1 METFAFLSL
10 GENMNKIFKKI
21 WNQSRECL
29 VAVSEAMTAV
39 SQSAGK
45 ATVLIGSIGLL
56 LSGSSQAAVV
66 INGNVLN
73 ADSRLPNKYNGIFFI
88 SEDTTINGNFDY
100 NLRTTTTNSDDD
112 LLIGCVSDNEH
123 FPNVNLVVNGTTS
136 FGPETWVSIGQVGN
150 GSASNVNASLTTRDL
165 NVSGWLYLG
174 SRAVNY
180 QYVPFTSRLVV
191 SGTMNLYGSF
201 FNTGHKTGSGLGTDV
216 HTSGTG
222 SFSVGTLNN
231 WGNFNLASK
240 NMNVSGEIGQLNIN
254 GGSFNQNSTN
264 NIYIHNGVALNSGS
278 LITQQPIIIGQRTGN
293 FSIGNSLVL
302 AGGSLNQ
309 TSLLTQKGG
318 QVSVTKGSY
327 VFGTINKENGS
338 LSNAA
343 TLSIANFNQSN
354 GSSSNS
360 GNLTIGNANLYGSL
374 TNTGTLSLTGTV
386 TSRGNLTSSGTLN
399 NRGNWTETA
408 HYAISGSLN
417 NSGAVSFQ
425 NGFEFA
431 SNGRLNSSGTLQT
444 NNAANVF
451 DSLGSQG
458 QTALSTVSLQAA
470 LPEEV
475 KTSLTDLFRHYV
487 PGTVAQS
494 LIEHATFTGGR
505 VIVTG
510 VNLTTTQRDDLVQA
524 FKAKF
529 FLPDASTSAV
539 FQQC

>member
-1 METFAFLSL
+1 
-10 GENMNKIFKKI
+10 MNKIFKKI

-39 SQSAGK
+39 SQSAVK

-360 GNLTIGNANLYGSL
+360 GNLTISNVNLYGTL
-374 TNTGTLSLTGTV
+374 ANTGTLSLTGNV
-386 TSRGNLTSSGTLN
+386 TTRGNLTSTGTLN

-417 NSGAVSFQ
+417 NTGSVSFQ

-431 SNGRLNSSGTLQT
+431 SNGRLNSFGTLQT
-444 NNAANVF
+444 NNAANIF
-451 DSLGSQG
+451 DSLGHQG
-458 QTALSTVSLQAA
+458 QTALSTVNLQAA

-529 FLPDASTSAV
+529 FLPDADASTSAV
-539 FQQC
+539 SQQC

>member
-1 METFAFLSL
+1 
-10 GENMNKIFKKI
+10 MNKIFKKI

-136 FGPETWVSIGQVGN
+136 FGSETWVSIGQVGN

-222 SFSVGTLNN
+222 SFSIGTLNN

-431 SNGRLNSSGTLQT
+431 SDGHLNSSGTLQT

-529 FLPDASTSAV
+529 FLPDADASTSAV
-539 FQQC
+539 SQQC

>member
-1 METFAFLSL
+1 
-10 GENMNKIFKKI
+10 MNKIFKKI

-56 LSGSSQAAVV
+56 LSGFSQAAVV

-136 FGPETWVSIGQVGN
+136 FGPDTWVSIGQVGN
-150 GSASNVNASLTTRDL
+150 GSASSVKASLTTRDL

-191 SGTMNLYGSF
+191 SGTMNLYNGASF

-222 SFSVGTLNN
+222 NFSIGTLNS
-231 WGNFNLASK
+231 WGIFNLASK

-264 NIYIHNGVALNSGS
+264 NIYVHNGVALNSGS

-309 TSLLTQKGG
+309 SGLLTQKGG

-360 GNLTIGNANLYGSL
+360 GNLTIGNADLGGSL
-374 TNTGTLSLTGTV
+374 ANTGTLSLTGNV
-386 TSRGNLTSSGTLN
+386 TSRGNLTSTGILN

-408 HYAISGSLN
+408 HYAISGALN
-417 NSGAVSFQ
+417 NSGAVNFQ
-425 NGFEFA
+425 NGFEFTA
-431 SNGRLNSSGTLQT
+431 NGRLNSSGTLQT
-444 NNAANVF
+444 NNAANIF
-451 DSLGSQG
+451 DSLGRQG
-458 QTALSTVSLQAA
+458 QTALSTVNLQAA

-505 VIVTG
+505 VVVTG

-529 FLPDASTSAV
+529 FLPSAQQETALPSASFEVLS
-539 FQQC
+539 

>member
-1 METFAFLSL
+1 
-10 GENMNKIFKKI
+10 MNKIFKKI

-222 SFSVGTLNN
+222 SFSIGTLNN

-240 NMNVSGEIGQLNIN
+240 NMNVTGEIGQLNIN

-360 GNLTIGNANLYGSL
+360 GNLTIGNANLYGTL
-374 TNTGTLSLTGTV
+374 ANTGTLSLTGNV
-386 TSRGNLTSSGTLN
+386 TTRGNLTSTATLN
-399 NRGNWTETA
+399 NRGSWTESS

-417 NSGAVSFQ
+417 NSGALNFQ

-431 SNGRLNSSGTLQT
+431 VNGRLNSSGTLQT

-458 QTALSTVSLQAA
+458 QTALSTVSLHAA

-494 LIEHATFTGGR
+494 LIDHASFTGGR

-529 FLPDASTSAV
+529 FLSDAFTRAV
-539 FQQC
+539 SQQC

>member
-1 METFAFLSL
+1 
-10 GENMNKIFKKI
+10 MNRIFKKI
-21 WNQSRECL
+21 WNQSQECL

-56 LSGSSQAAVV
+56 LSGFSQAAVV

-222 SFSVGTLNN
+222 SFSIGTLNN

-318 QVSVTKGSY
+318 QVSVTKDSY

-360 GNLTIGNANLYGSL
+360 GNLTIGNTNLYGTL
-374 TNTGTLSLTGTV
+374 ANTGTLSLTGNV
-386 TSRGNLTSSGTLN
+386 TTRGNLTSTATLN
-399 NRGNWTETA
+399 NRGSWTESS
-408 HYAISGSLN
+408 HYAIAGSLN
-417 NSGAVSFQ
+417 NSGSVNFQ
-425 NGFEFA
+425 NGFEFV

-444 NNAANVF
+444 NNAANIF

-494 LIEHATFTGGR
+494 LIDHATFTGGK

-529 FLPDASTSAV
+529 FLPDAFTSAV
-539 FQQC
+539 SQQC